1 MKKLMSRNFIITIV
15 VIILLATIGI
25 AQNKEY
31 RLFFATF
38 KEQATDITTTTVK
51 TPANY
56 DTLYKLAPG
65 TGTGNWKSMDS
76 SGVLTLLNDN
86 QHPQFAK
93 VKSVTLGVGAST
105 LVMTDADMVR
115 VTADG
120 GGNTITS
127 ITGAAPG
134 RTIKIEFTGSGAS
147 ITDQTNIQLAGGTT
161 ITGAANKVVVFTCFT
176 GSVWQMQ
183 SVSAN

>member
-1 MKKLMSRNFIITIV
+1 MKISQIFSKQV
-15 VIILLATIGI
+15 VFSILLIVSLFSIAII
-25 AQNKEY
+25 AQQKEF
-31 RLFFATF
+31 RLSIGTW
-38 KEQATDITTTTVK
+38 KEQSVDLTVPVAH
-51 TPANY
+51 TPSGY
-56 DTLYKLAPG
+56 QSLYKL
-65 TGTGNWKSMDS
+65 TSGNWKSLDS
-76 SGVLTLLNDN
+76 AGVLTSLNDN
-86 QHPQFAK
+86 QHPQYAK
-93 VKSVTLGVGAST
+93 VKSVTLAASAAT
-105 LVMTDADMVR
+105 LNMTDADMVL

-134 RTIKIEFTGSGAS
+134 RTIKIQFVGTGAS

-176 GSVWQMQ
+176 GTVWQEQ